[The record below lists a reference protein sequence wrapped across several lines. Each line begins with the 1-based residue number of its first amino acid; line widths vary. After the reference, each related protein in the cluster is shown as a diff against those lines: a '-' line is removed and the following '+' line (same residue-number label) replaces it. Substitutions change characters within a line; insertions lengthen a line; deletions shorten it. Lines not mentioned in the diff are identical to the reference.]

1 MDELWLPRI
10 YYYHTEEMEYV
21 GHVEDDMP
29 ITAYV
34 EDGRF
39 VRQFTAKTIVSL
51 LLTLTLWYLTTLIM
65 VYKGWPIR
73 DD

>member
-51 LLTLTLWYLTTLIM
+51 LRYLTTLIM